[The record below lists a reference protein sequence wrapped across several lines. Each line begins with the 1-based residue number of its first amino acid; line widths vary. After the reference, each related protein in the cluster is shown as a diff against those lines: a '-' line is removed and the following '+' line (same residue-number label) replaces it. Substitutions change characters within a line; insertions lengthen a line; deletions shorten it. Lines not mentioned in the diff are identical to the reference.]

1 MEFNVRQFKK
11 YAARRKE
18 DLVYEAKPI
27 GSAIKMRRK
36 ELKMTLEEGS
46 EGICSVSYL
55 SKLENNQIEC
65 NEQFLEKLLE
75 RFSIK
80 EDYASPD
87 PSYQKDLNHLLESL
101 FHHDVFEIDLDSSYH
116 DRIDHQALLL
126 RMGYHFTRKE
136 YQKTQIIYDDIK
148 SLMTVLSDLEFSLI
162 ILMIAEMLYHKER
175 YQDAFEIT
183 KIAIQIEDIP
193 EMIYLLIQSIRIKIA
208 FKLKHF
214 ETVLNDYHK
223 FISTTMN
230 NYHMHLFE
238 DIKRKSIEFESEFVR
253 PEILKRKISHI
264 KKLSNTEK
272 LVSLIKSHY
281 HHQSYEMACELAAKE
296 KNFHPEIKIYQLLA
310 LDALEQKETILKTI
324 ESIPSSSLTSE
335 ALNKLIKHLLYK
347 YTFEKS
353 QIIHYLRHEV
363 IGLNHLTD
371 HMDVLKYLMYDTQ
384 SLFSSFQYY
393 KEANQTIT
401 ELMPKIKALKMA

>member
-18 DLVYEAKPI
+18 DLIYEAKPI

-55 SKLENNQIEC
+55 SKLENNQIVC
-65 NEQFLEKLLE
+65 NDLFLEKLLE
-75 RFSIK
+75 RFSLK
-80 EDYASPD
+80 EDYKALD
-87 PSYQKDLNHLLESL
+87 LTYQKDLNDLLEAL
-101 FHHDVFEIDLDSSYH
+101 FHHNVFEIDLDVSYH

-126 RMGYHFTRKE
+126 KMGYYFTRKD
-136 YQKTQIIYDDIK
+136 YQKTKLVYEDIK
-148 SLMTVLSDLEFSLI
+148 SLITVLSDLEFS
-162 ILMIAEMLYHKER
+162 ILMLMITEMLYHKER
-175 YQDAFEIT
+175 YQDAFEIS
-183 KIAIQIEDIP
+183 KIANQIEELP
-193 EMIYLLIQSIRIKIA
+193 EMMNLLIQSIRIKIA

-214 ETVLNDYHK
+214 ETVLNEYHQ

-253 PEILKRKISHI
+253 PENLKRKISHI
-264 KKLSNTEK
+264 KKLSDIEK
-272 LVSLIKSHY
+272 TIALIKSYY
-281 HHQSYEMACELAAKE
+281 HHQSFEMVSELAHKE
-296 KNFHPEIKIYQLLA
+296 IDFHPEIKIYQLLA
-310 LDALEQKETILKTI
+310 LDALNQKETILKII
-324 ESIPSSSLTSE
+324 ESIEHKNHHSDTLHKLTR
-335 ALNKLIKHLLYK
+335 HLLYK
-347 YTFEKS
+347 YTYEKS
-353 QIIHYLRHEV
+353 QIIQYLRHEI

-371 HMDVLKYLMYDTQ
+371 HMDVLEYFMLDAQ

-401 ELMPKIKALKMA
+401 DLMPKIKALKMA